1 MSEGLEAGRRGR
13 SPGFLRVEAREAA
26 FTRGQREP
34 LQGRARPWGQTG
46 PRLRPGGPHVV
57 PVVLWALGLRKPRAA
72 GEQPESSCHCPVPSP
87 ALLGSAAD
95 LELLFPCPQQKDPET
110 RLLLK
115 TAALQWAPLLGP
127 GVPARPV
134 TLPGDSVPDSAALR
148 LTGTPSPSTR
158 PTNVPAGH
166 RGWGTAQQE
175 MRPPRPPPSGR
186 SRSGGGDGPRGTG
199 REGRGPGRG
208 TGREKGLR

>member
-1 MSEGLEAGRRGR
+1 M
-13 SPGFLRVEAREAA
+13 
-26 FTRGQREP
+26 
-34 LQGRARPWGQTG
+34 
-46 PRLRPGGPHVV
+46 V

-72 GEQPESSCHCPVPSP
+72 GEQPESSCHSPVPSP

-134 TLPGDSVPDSAALR
+134 TLPGDSVPNSTALR
-148 LTGTPSPSTR
+148 LTGTASPSTR
-158 PTNVPAGH
+158 LMNVPAGH

-186 SRSGGGDGPRGTG
+186 SRSGGGDGPRTSSSGSEESG
-199 REGRGPGRG
+199 VAKLREGAPSGGEHSEGQEGGPEQPPSGARARAGRG
-208 TGREKGLR
+208 GAQAEGRAGKKA